1 MCMCVHASVKG
12 VLDAMD
18 HGLQVV
24 LSHVDMN
31 SRNQM
36 LLLFNSTIVEPS
48 LQSIDNGLLVNN
60 VKYLKVD
67 YNITC
72 KSSFQTGYTSP
83 RRPAALGTVC
93 LVLGHW
99 RYIDPYSG
107 PFWHVNQVTHCCGSC
122 HVHHSLCSGIPG
134 SDLHSPRR
142 SWPNL
147 SPGMAKC
154 PLLRMAV
161 LRLAAVWSQWSAALF
176 PLGNLFSKEKKIG
189 TSLISQNGFHK

>member
-18 HGLQVV
+18 HELQVV

-60 VKYLKVD
+60 VKYLNVD

-93 LVLGHW
+93 LVLGH
-99 RYIDPYSG
+99 
-107 PFWHVNQVTHCCGSC
+107 
-122 HVHHSLCSGIPG
+122 
-134 SDLHSPRR
+134 
-142 SWPNL
+142 
-147 SPGMAKC
+147 
-154 PLLRMAV
+154 
-161 LRLAAVWSQWSAALF
+161 
-176 PLGNLFSKEKKIG
+176 
-189 TSLISQNGFHK
+189 